1 MLSINMVL
9 VQEQKNR
16 LMKQENIEI
25 GLGINQNI
33 RQFKLNEEK
42 IIWLKDYI
50 AKFQLSRKSVVSV
63 KD

>member
-1 MLSINMVL
+1 
-9 VQEQKNR
+9 
-16 LMKQENIEI
+16 MKQENIEI

-50 AKFQLSRKSVVSV
+50 AKF
-63 KD
+63 